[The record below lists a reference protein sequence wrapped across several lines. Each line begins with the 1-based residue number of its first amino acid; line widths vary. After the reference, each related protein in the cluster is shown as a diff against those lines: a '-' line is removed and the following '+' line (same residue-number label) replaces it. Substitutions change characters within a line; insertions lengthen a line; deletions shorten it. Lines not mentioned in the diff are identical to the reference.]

1 MARFLLGGVEVAAR
15 LPSRLGLFELGL
27 FELGLLEFSK
37 NLPSFLPRGGQM
49 FEKFAGGMDKL
60 SKSCYKSNI
69 ATNSNG
75 LAMELFERVAAEKYS
90 ATIS

>member
-1 MARFLLGGVEVAAR
+1 
-15 LPSRLGLFELGL
+15 
-27 FELGLLEFSK
+27 
-37 NLPSFLPRGGQM
+37 M